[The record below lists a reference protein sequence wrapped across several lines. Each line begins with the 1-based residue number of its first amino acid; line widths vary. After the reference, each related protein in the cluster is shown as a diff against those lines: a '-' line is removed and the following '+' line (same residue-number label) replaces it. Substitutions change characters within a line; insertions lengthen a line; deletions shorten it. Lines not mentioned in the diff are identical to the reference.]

1 MPSPVLRS
9 FPSSATLSL
18 LFVSFLCL
26 SQYQSTMFSL
36 VKVSL
41 LAFLSFAT
49 LALATPTLD
58 GRSKDP
64 MAAISTANV
73 ALQKAV
79 LPLGLCYFPSIE
91 TLLVTHT
98 CCPRIV
104 HVTRDNRTSD
114 CIDPVVEEVIEIV
127 EVLVSSLKGSS
138 LSGCDCTAKEIYE
151 LIAITLKVLI
161 IPPYSSY
168 AHVPMRQTILEPLGP
183 VVGSSSD
190 LGGLL
195 NRLV

>member
-1 MPSPVLRS
+1 MLSPVKV
-9 FPSSATLSL
+9 TL
-18 LFVSFLCL
+18 F
-26 SQYQSTMFSL
+26 
-36 VKVSL
+36 
-41 LAFLSFAT
+41 AFLSFAA

-64 MAAISTANV
+64 KAAISTANV
-73 ALQKAV
+73 ALQKAM
-79 LPLGLCYFPSIE
+79 LPLGSCYFPFTE
-91 TLLVTHT
+91 TLLTTHT
-98 CCPRIV
+98 CCPRVV
-104 HVTRDNRTSD
+104 HVTRDNWTSD
-114 CIDPVVEEVIEIV
+114 CIDPVVEEVIKV
-127 EVLVSSLKGSS
+127 VQVLVSSLKGSS

-161 IPPYSSY
+161 IPPWSSY

-183 VVGSSSD
+183 VIGSSSD